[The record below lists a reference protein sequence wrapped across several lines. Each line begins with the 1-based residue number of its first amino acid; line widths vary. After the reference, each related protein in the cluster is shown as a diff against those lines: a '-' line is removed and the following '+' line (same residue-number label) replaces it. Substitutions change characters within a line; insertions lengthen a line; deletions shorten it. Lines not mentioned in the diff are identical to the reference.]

1 VQVREREKN
10 NLLSKVERVTNRWVE
25 SLAIEATKSIQ
36 WDWLMENTDKIKVL
50 KASGG
55 EPFYD
60 NKVIQ
65 LLQHYVKTGS
75 AKNTMLI
82 FHTNATQFNEENV
95 AMLNQFKKNKHTFSI
110 DGVGKTY
117 EYIRYPAVFSETE
130 ESVKRYIK
138 DVKNYDPILNFVFVV
153 SAHNILNV
161 DDFLTWSK
169 QLYPG
174 VCCQFSEVYSRDRG
188 ISIQHLSIDILTEAK
203 KHLKR
208 PSLSV
213 SNNNEANHN
222 EDLFNKNR
230 KKRQQMLDGDSDD
243 DKSKHSNRK
252 DRSKNSNNSL
262 TRGHSIK
269 IKHNDRH
276 TPKHNSLKGKTR
288 GYTKKASK
296 KESLMNVS
304 YLLNNITQKK
314 KERSRQMLSKY
325 MTNYQ
330 KKERNNKFAKDK
342 ADAEAKVK
350 AEAEEK
356 AKLQA
361 KAEAEA
367 RNKAY
372 ELSKLEKG
380 DMSAEQFQ
388 KQKDAIL
395 SADFTKPVDKVESFC
410 NNIKSKEECF
420 QHRGKCFFTDKTQ
433 LCKKD
438 WKYKGNNNKLNN
450 KNLKPTLGLDF
461 QQSARKNDN
470 LLGM

>member
-1 VQVREREKN
+1 MQSKTYCKHPFREIAIKEYRGNELKAFWPCCMMGNDFPTLEQANVLKVKDPHTLTPQEMYDHPRMQLLRDNLSNDIRDPACKTCWSQEDRGLQSFRHYSNENFGYEEDGLSVIDITASNICNLRCRMCSPTASHQLMQDHQYFKKN

-25 SLAIEATKSIQ
+25 SIAIEATKSIQ
-36 WDWLMENTDKIKVL
+36 WDWLIENTDKIKVL

-95 AMLNQFKKNKHTFSI
+95 AMLNQFKRNKHTFSI

-203 KHLKR
+203 KQAQNHLIR
-208 PSLSV
+208 
-213 SNNNEANHN
+213 SNGLE
-222 EDLFNKNR
+222 
-230 KKRQQMLDGDSDD
+230 DGDVANLIRMID
-243 DKSKHSNRK
+243 
-252 DRSKNSNNSL
+252 
-262 TRGHSIK
+262 
-269 IKHNDRH
+269 
-276 TPKHNSLKGKTR
+276 
-288 GYTKKASK
+288 
-296 KESLMNVS
+296 
-304 YLLNNITQKK
+304 
-314 KERSRQMLSKY
+314 
-325 MTNYQ
+325 
-330 KKERNNKFAKDK
+330 
-342 ADAEAKVK
+342 
-350 AEAEEK
+350 
-356 AKLQA
+356 
-361 KAEAEA
+361 
-367 RNKAY
+367 
-372 ELSKLEKG
+372 
-380 DMSAEQFQ
+380 
-388 KQKDAIL
+388 DAI
-395 SADFTKPVDKVESFC
+395 
-410 NNIKSKEECF
+410 
-420 QHRGKCFFTDKTQ
+420 
-433 LCKKD
+433 
-438 WKYKGNNNKLNN
+438 NNNKEN
-450 KNLKPTLGLDF
+450 KQIVKDECELFDMSRNQSYRDFLHPMMVEWLDN
-461 QQSARKNDN
+461 A
-470 LLGM
+470 